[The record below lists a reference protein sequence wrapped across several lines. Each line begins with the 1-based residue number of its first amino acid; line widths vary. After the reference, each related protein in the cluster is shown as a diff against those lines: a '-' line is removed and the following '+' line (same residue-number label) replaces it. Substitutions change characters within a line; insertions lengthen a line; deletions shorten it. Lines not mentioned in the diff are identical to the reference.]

1 MVREQKLKLYFLIA
15 FIVMFLISFLALNS
29 IKNNNINKY
38 LKNEAKLEYLNY
50 QVIYNNFKNISEL
63 IFKTHIQNEK
73 ILNLFAN
80 RKREELKNY
89 LTENYNK
96 LRVFNLRQL
105 HFHLPNN
112 DSFLRMHRPNKF
124 GDNLT
129 KDRKTVAF
137 VNEHKKYI
145 HGFEEGKIFN
155 GFRFVYPL
163 SLNNKHIGSVE
174 ISFSA
179 LFFIREIAKNY
190 KIKANF
196 LIKKDVVDKKVFKEE
211 KKNYIQSPLK
221 PYYYQKSIYELSSLN
236 KYDKKLPK
244 QLENKV
250 LRNMEKGEVFS
261 IYVEELDEI
270 ATFIPL
276 INPLTKANVAFL
288 KMNKKDRKI
297 SEINKDFYNYLL
309 LLTLLIIFV
318 LIYLY
323 SQINYQ
329 KSLEEK
335 VDEKT
340 NSLNKLNK
348 NLEVT
353 IEKEVAKNRKKD
365 ELMIA
370 QSRHAAMGE
379 MISMIA
385 HQWRQPLT
393 TISMDVNNILAD
405 IELDS
410 IDEQELKKI
419 SEDIIERTQYMSK
432 TIDDFRN
439 FFRPEKATELINLQD
454 LIKNTISITRSSLEN
469 HDIKLEID
477 CKAVIEIETYSRE
490 LLQVLINIVK
500 NAKES
505 FEKNTNNR
513 YIKIYCKEKND
524 FVQINIENNGSK
536 IPENIIEKIFEPYF
550 TTKDKNVGTGLGL
563 YMSKII
569 VEKHL
574 NGKIEAQNLEEAVRF
589 SINLP
594 FKISN

>member
-1 MVREQKLKLYFLIA
+1 MGRKQKLKLYFLIA
-15 FIVMFLISFLALNS
+15 FIVMFLLSFLTLIS
-29 IKNNNINKY
+29 IKNNNIKKH
-38 LKNEAKLEYLNY
+38 LKNEANLEYLNY
-50 QVIYNNFKNISEL
+50 QVIYNDYKNISEL
-63 IFKTHIQNEK
+63 IFQTHIQNKK

-129 KDRKTVAF
+129 KDRKTVAY
-137 VNEHKKYI
+137 VNKHKKYI

-163 SLNNKHIGSVE
+163 SLDNKHIGSVE

-179 LFFIREIAKNY
+179 LFFIKEIAKSY
-190 KIKANF
+190 KINANF
-196 LIKKDVVDKKVFKEE
+196 LIKKDVVDEKVFKEE

-221 PYYYQKSIYELSSLN
+221 PYYYQKSVYESLN
-236 KYDKKLPK
+236 LSKYDRKLPK
-244 QLENKV
+244 ELENKV

-261 IYVEELDEI
+261 IFVKELNEV

-288 KMNKKDRKI
+288 KMNKKDEKI
-297 SEINKDFYNYLL
+297 NEINKDFYNYLL
-309 LLTLLIIFV
+309 LLILLIIFV

-335 VDEKT
+335 VEEKT
-340 NSLNKLNK
+340 KSLNELNK
-348 NLEVT
+348 NLKLT
-353 IEKEVAKNRKKD
+353 IEKEVVKNRKKD

-410 IDEQELKKI
+410 IDEKELKKI
-419 SEDIIERTQYMSK
+419 SENIIEKIQYMSK

-439 FFRPEKATELINLQD
+439 FFKPEKSTELINIQD
-454 LIKNTISITRSSLEN
+454 LIKNTISISKSSLEN
-469 HDIKLEID
+469 YNINLEVNCKDI
-477 CKAVIEIETYSRE
+477 IEIETYSRE

-500 NAKES
+500 NAKEAL
-505 FEKNTNNR
+505 EENPNNR
-513 YIKIYCKEKND
+513 YIKISCKEKKD
-524 FVQINIENNGSK
+524 FIQINIENNGSK
-536 IPENIIEKIFEPYF
+536 IPEKIIKKIFEPYF
-550 TTKDKNVGTGLGL
+550 STKDKNVGTGLGL

-574 NGKIEAQNLEEAVRF
+574 KGRIEVQNLEETVRF
-589 SINLP
+589 SIKLP
-594 FKISN
+594 FKLSN